1 MTIEEMFGL
10 ETDDEYIARTS
21 EEERVKEAM
30 EYISG
35 IIADGN
41 CEEGYST
48 DTHVDELASKKYFDG
63 EKAKYL
69 KSYFRGFMDGYNRA
83 KGENK

>member
-1 MTIEEMFGL
+1 MTIKEMFGL
-10 ETDDEYIARTS
+10 ETDEEYIARTS

-35 IIADGN
+35 IIAGGN
-41 CEEGYST
+41 YEEGYST
-48 DTHVDELASKKYFDG
+48 DNHIDKLVSNKYFDG
-63 EKAKYL
+63 EKANYL